1 MNPKDLKLVMDLFL
15 NETPVM
21 PTTDFN
27 MLYNLF
33 LGQEVKPLTAQQ
45 FGTIVDLFLGYG
57 KKPKILAN
65 YAKLMCDLFLNKK
78 PVLTTPDFIILYD
91 IFLGP

>member
-33 LGQEVKPLTAQQ
+33 LGQEVKPLTA
-45 FGTIVDLFLGYG
+45 
-57 KKPKILAN
+57 
-65 YAKLMCDLFLNKK
+65 
-78 PVLTTPDFIILYD
+78 
-91 IFLGP
+91 